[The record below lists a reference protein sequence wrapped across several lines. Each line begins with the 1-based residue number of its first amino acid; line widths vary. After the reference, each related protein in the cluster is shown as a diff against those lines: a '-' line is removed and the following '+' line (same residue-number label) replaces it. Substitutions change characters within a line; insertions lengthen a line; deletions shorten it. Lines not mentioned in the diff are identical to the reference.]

1 MEEIKMGISQP
12 QVWHPPFL
20 RMFVDLGGWRSCLLA
35 RWRKLVL
42 THEVEEGL
50 GQRKSLQVM

>member
-20 RMFVDLGGWRSCLLA
+20 RMFVDLGGWRTSLRA
-35 RWRKLVL
+35 KWRKLVL
-42 THEVEEGL
+42 THKVEEGL
-50 GQRKSLQVM
+50 GQ